1 MSSLVRPTQ
10 LFIAGL
16 GNQTH
21 PATRH
26 SVGQLILNALAARVG
41 IQMDSCR
48 NGFVGTGRMNVG
60 DNVATISLY
69 KTKFPMNLS
78 GPPLVA
84 KMQELSM
91 RDPERLIVI
100 QDSLD
105 HEPLTLSVKKGGSAN
120 GHNGVKSTIAALGGK
135 SNFWRIRAGIGRSG
149 GDIPNYVLGRLS
161 NHERTYWRQEGL
173 DEVIAAIERIAQK
186 VGTR

>member
-1 MSSLVRPTQ
+1 MSSLAKPTQ

-16 GNQTH
+16 GNMTH

-26 SVGQLILNALAARVG
+26 SVGQIIMDGLAARLG
-41 IQMDSCR
+41 IRIESCR
-48 NGFVGTGRMNVG
+48 NGFVGTGRMTLG
-60 DNVATISLY
+60 DNVGMVTLY

-78 GPPLVA
+78 GPPIVA
-84 KMQELSM
+84 KMQELHM

-135 SNFWRIRAGIGRSG
+135 SNFWRLRAGIGRSG

-161 NHERTYWRQEGL
+161 NHERTYWREEGI
-173 DEVIAAIERIAQK
+173 DEVIAAIERIAEK
-186 VGTR
+186 MGSH